1 MRLGIVACEA
11 FKAELDLLT
20 EGDGDIVHKEYLEF
34 HLHERPQELRSTI
47 VDKVNGLKE
56 KVDSVFLGYGIRQ
69 SLKGVLDELVLPAA
83 TLDEDDCVGVFLT
96 TEGYAAERKKC
107 TGTFYAIPYF
117 SQHLGMDWFKRELE
131 KKMPNHEE
139 LGVDFRWY
147 MEQLFSGYSRCLL
160 IDTGAGDPVM
170 CEERSREFSDY
181 LGLRLERTNGTLERL
196 RDGLLRS
203 KALARTRTAGRTI
216 HPRVLEIDGS
226 P

>member
-1 MRLGIVACEA
+1 M
-11 FKAELDLLT
+11 
-20 EGDGDIVHKEYLEF
+20 
-34 HLHERPQELRSTI
+34 
-47 VDKVNGLKE
+47 
-56 KVDSVFLGYGIRQ
+56 FLGYGICQ
-69 SLKGVLDELVLPAA
+69 SLKGVLTTHRPRHWMR
-83 TLDEDDCVGVFLT
+83 TTVGVFPPRDT
-96 TEGYAAERKKC
+96 RPNGRSARDI
-107 TGTFYAIPYF
+107 YAIPYF
-117 SQHLGMDWFKRELE
+117 QHLGMDWFKRELE

-216 HPRVLEIDGS
+216 HRVSRSMGARERAGRGS
-226 P
+226 SVPEGEGRRAADDALSSRCSSSTTQWRSRVVRNLNVNCSKR